1 MDILRVKRKAIELLE
16 RIEGEGAYLHLVL
29 NQVADSGELAPSE
42 YPVLVR
48 LVRGTL
54 EQRGALESALEQFLP
69 KGIESLPLAVRL
81 ALRLGAY
88 QIMFLERVK
97 KRDVV
102 YEAVEL
108 VKSSRNRGFAK
119 LVNAVL
125 RKIEPVEFIE
135 RKASDSLLNFPE
147 WIVERL
153 TAQIGVEE
161 ASAFCAACDEPQP
174 LYLRVNTTRIALEE
188 LKARLEGEG
197 IFTSSSSLSQASLRV
212 DRIDPSV
219 RLSQTESYRSGLFLV
234 QDLSSTIVADIVG
247 SSRSSK
253 VRDLCAAPGGKSCSV
268 AIGLSD
274 SGGVVEA
281 CDRTKPRVA
290 LIADLVKRLGLSNV
304 RLSTVDLLSAKPQA
318 EYDAVLLDA
327 PCSGLGTVGRKSDLR
342 WSKSECELGEL
353 SKLQSQLIAVAARYV
368 RPGGALVYSTCSVDR
383 DENEAVVSEFLSQHP
398 QFKVESLASFIDAS
412 LCTKEGFY
420 RAWPHIHSMAG
431 AFAARLIRCRE

>member
-54 EQRGALESALEQFLP
+54 EQRGAIESALERFLP

-102 YEAVEL
+102 YEAVEI

-125 RKIEPVEFIE
+125 RKIEPVEFLE

-153 TAQIGVEE
+153 TAQIGIEE
-161 ASAFCAACDEPQP
+161 ASAFCAACDNAQP
-174 LYLRVNTTRIALEE
+174 LYLRVNTTRISVEDLI
-188 LKARLEGEG
+188 ARLEGEG
-197 IFTSSSSLSQASLRV
+197 IVTSTSTLSKASLKV
-212 DRIDPSV
+212 DRIDSSV
-219 RLSQTESYRSGLFLV
+219 RLSQTESYRNGLFMV
-234 QDLSSTIVADIVG
+234 QDLSSTIVADIVAIG
-247 SSRSSK
+247 RPSK
-253 VRDLCAAPGGKSCSV
+253 VRDLCAAPGGKSCSLG
-268 AIGLSD
+268 ISLSE
-274 SGGVVEA
+274 SRGVVEA

-290 LIADLVKRLGLSNV
+290 LIGDLVKRLGLSNV
-304 RLSTVDLLSAKPQA
+304 ALHTVDLLSVKPRA

-342 WSKSECELGEL
+342 WSKSEREL
-353 SKLQSQLIAVAARYV
+353 SELSELQGQLISAAARYV
-368 RPGGALVYSTCSVDR
+368 RPQGVLVYSTCSVDR
-383 DENEAVVSEFLSQHP
+383 DENESVVSGFLSRHSE
-398 QFKVESLASFIDAS
+398 FEVESLSNLIDPS
-412 LCTKEGFY
+412 LCTKDGFY
-420 RAWPHIHSMAG
+420 RAWPHRHSMAG
-431 AFAARLIRCRE
+431 AFAARLIRRRG